1 MLNEQNFLEKENK
14 RLRNAVEELAI
25 LNEIA
30 IAVSSTQSLDSIVN
44 LVVNKCVKYL
54 KVEQAVVML
63 LNEKDLD
70 KPFQTMIRKQDSA
83 EGALPFRFDA
93 LLTGWM
99 LKNKSPL
106 LINNLK
112 EDKRFKLIGQ
122 DTINII
128 SLLSVPLFLKGK
140 MLGLLTVFNKK
151 NGMDFTTEDQKL
163 LAIIAA
169 QSAHVIENARLHE
182 EEHVYFKMREEMRL
196 ANEIQVNLLPHSS
209 PEIQGYQISG
219 KSIPAKDVGGDYF
232 DFIPLEN
239 GKIAICLGDISGK
252 GIPAALLMANLQATL
267 RGQTILNFSCRECIT
282 FANKVLYLNTDSQK
296 YATLFYG
303 ILDYKNNEISY
314 CNAGHNNPILISRDN
329 KVSRLDIG
337 GIVVGIMPEYPFQ
350 ETSIKLNA
358 GEILVIFSDGITE
371 AMNESGEEFEEDRLI
386 KLLLE
391 LRDKSTDE
399 IIAAILEKVN
409 EFSGHAEPMDD
420 KTIVVIKHDDGSP
433 TPYAAG

>member
-1 MLNEQNFLEKENK
+1 MNDQNTLEKENQ
-14 RLRNAVEELAI
+14 RLKNAVEELAI

-30 IAVSSTQSLDSIVN
+30 IAVSSTQSLKSIIN
-44 LVVNKCVKYL
+44 LIVNKCVKHL

-63 LNEKDLD
+63 LDEKDAN
-70 KPFQTMIRKQDSA
+70 KPFQTMIRKQDSIA
-83 EGALPFRFDA
+83 GSLPFRFDA

-112 EDKRFKLIGQ
+112 EDSRFKLIGQ
-122 DTINII
+122 DTVNIN

-151 NGMDFTTEDQKL
+151 SDQDFTAEDQKL

-182 EEHVYFKMREEMRL
+182 EEHSFFKLREEMRF
-196 ANEIQVNLLPHSS
+196 ANEIQVNLLPKSS
-209 PEIQGYQISG
+209 PEIPNYQISG

-232 DFIPLEN
+232 DFIQIDDDN
-239 GKIAICLGDISGK
+239 MAFCLGDISGK

-267 RGQTILNFSCRECIT
+267 RGQSILNYSCKDCISFS
-282 FANKVLYLNTDSQK
+282 NKLLYRNTDSQK

-303 ILDYKNNEISY
+303 ILNHSNNKITY
-314 CNAGHNNPILISRDN
+314 CNAGHNNPILISNDK
-329 KVSRLDIG
+329 KVQRLDVG

-350 ETSIKLNA
+350 ETSVNLNP
-358 GEILVIFSDGITE
+358 GDLLVLFSDGITE
-371 AMNESGEEFEEDRLI
+371 AMNESGEEFEEEKLI
-386 KLLLE
+386 NLLLE
-391 LRDKSTDE
+391 LHDRSTDE
-399 IIAAILEKVN
+399 IIDTVLKSVN
-409 EFSGHAEPMDD
+409 DFSGNSEPMDD
-420 KTIVVIKHDDGSP
+420 KTIVVVK
-433 TPYAAG
+433 YKN